1 MPLRAQKKDWAP
13 AIGPMS
19 KGWRWNM
26 EQWCCGCR
34 LMRTVNCRAPASQM
48 TIPGASAFQPN
59 WGCAN
64 CSVLWKILKLGCQA
78 CSCHGEEKILATRT
92 VSLCLIYGGVPPA
105 LLMHVETGPKG
116 SVLAA
121 EAPFG
126 SFGWILPIV
135 IWCSWWT
142 LSQSQSQKVRSS
154 HSHRLGD
161 WIGREAI
168 HQNHDDHMT
177 SILSKTCAVRG
188 KQAVP
193 HRAVDMFD
201 HFLSFW
207 GNVPHLQFFMFF
219 PHFVPFCNSHTW
231 SLLSRSHAEASL
243 SFLTQERWA
252 KHVCSTACD
261 PFCISMGFFLQQ
273 GTSQGTLN
281 CFGKVSWRC

>member
-1 MPLRAQKKDWAP
+1 MVRRKY
-13 AIGPMS
+13 
-19 KGWRWNM
+19 
-26 EQWCCGCR
+26 
-34 LMRTVNCRAPASQM
+34 
-48 TIPGASAFQPN
+48 
-59 WGCAN
+59 
-64 CSVLWKILKLGCQA
+64 
-78 CSCHGEEKILATRT
+78 ILATRT

>member
-1 MPLRAQKKDWAP
+1 MPLRARKKDWAP

-34 LMRTVNCRAPASQM
+34 LMRTVDCRAPASQM
-48 TIPGASAFQPN
+48 TIPGGSAFQPN

-135 IWCSWWT
+135 IWCSW
-142 LSQSQSQKVRSS
+142 
-154 HSHRLGD
+154 
-161 WIGREAI
+161 
-168 HQNHDDHMT
+168 
-177 SILSKTCAVRG
+177 
-188 KQAVP
+188 
-193 HRAVDMFD
+193 
-201 HFLSFW
+201 
-207 GNVPHLQFFMFF
+207 
-219 PHFVPFCNSHTW
+219 
-231 SLLSRSHAEASL
+231 
-243 SFLTQERWA
+243 
-252 KHVCSTACD
+252 
-261 PFCISMGFFLQQ
+261 
-273 GTSQGTLN
+273 
-281 CFGKVSWRC
+281 